1 MKKFLSWCLATLA
14 AAIIAIA
21 GSVAI
26 ASCENGPKV
35 LKPAVG
41 VEQVANAL
49 DSIVNPQ
56 LYTTKDVFELQN
68 KLLVNAYV
76 DSIFMSLDQKILENV
91 AGVCLKRLHIVTK
104 DDVVNEFIKNRSV
117 YENLP
122 TNNPPDN
129 ATTPKTEEKPLAK
142 IELIEEGK
150 TTVTEAPPTR
160 VEEKPA
166 GYKDTTVNGKHAL
179 ISVQQYGKAGISNSV
194 CW

>member
-14 AAIIAIA
+14 AAIIAIV

-68 KLLVNAYV
+68 KLLVNAYM
-76 DSIFMSLDQKILENV
+76 DSIFMSMNQKTLDNV
-91 AGVCLKRLHIVTK
+91 AGVVLNKHHVVTK
-104 DDVVNEFIKNRSV
+104 DDIVHEFIKNRAV

-122 TNNPPDN
+122 DN
-129 ATTPKTEEKPLAK
+129 SKATTTVTKTEESTSIAPNVQIVK
-142 IELIEEGK
+142 EG
-150 TTVTEAPPTR
+150 TTMVTEAPPTR
-160 VEEKPA
+160 VAEKTA

-179 ISVQQYGKAGISNSV
+179 ISIQ
-194 CW
+194 

>member
-14 AAIIAIA
+14 ATIVAIV
-21 GSVAI
+21 GSVAVI
-26 ASCENGPKV
+26 SCDQTGPKV

-41 VEQVANAL
+41 VEQVATVL

-68 KLLVNAYV
+68 KLLVNAYM
-76 DSIFMSLDQKILENV
+76 DSVFMSLDQKTLENV
-91 AGVCLKRLHIVTK
+91 SSVCLKRLHVVTK
-104 DDVVNEFIKNRSV
+104 DDIVGEFIKNRSV

-122 TNNPPDN
+122 VNNPPDSATN
-129 ATTPKTEEKPLAK
+129 ASKTEEKPLAK
-142 IELIEEGK
+142 IEIIEEGK

-160 VEEKPA
+160 AREQPA

-179 ISVQQYGKAGISNSV
+179 ISIQ
-194 CW
+194 

>member
-1 MKKFLSWCLATLA
+1 MKKFISWCLATIA
-14 AAIIAIA
+14 AAIFAIV
-21 GSVAI
+21 GSVAVI
-26 ASCENGPKV
+26 SCDKTGPKV

-76 DSIFMSLDQKILENV
+76 DSIFMSLDQKTLENV

-122 TNNPPDN
+122 TSNPPDN

-142 IELIEEGK
+142 IEMIEEGK

-160 VEEKPA
+160 VDNSKQPA
-166 GYKDTTVNGKHAL
+166 KDTIINGKKYKP
-179 ISVQQYGKAGISNSV
+179 VE
-194 CW
+194 